1 MEFPLRLKWLGTDTE
16 EIYNLLTPFHPLILI
31 SLTPQLQKT
40 PHGLIPL
47 PASISNIW
55 DLNSVGWQQSP
66 HSTDRASTDNGEFRF
81 EQTTLSYVHKNFS
94 DIYEFYFQVYLKNSA
109 LRHLKGTASYNYI
122 EWLHHALLENEFLAF
137 IRAFSGDEVIAGCLL
152 KRSSPEA
159 LRDCRERLEP
169 PAPSG
174 KTEGLILDLMCMDVR
189 FEGHGINELLISN
202 AAQWAQQNGYSFL
215 STTQTAP
222 LMMTSAEDNLILR
235 GGHETIPVLHQKN
248 SGLLYCDLHRC
259 SYLRQD
265 FYYYSYDESAPYI
278 HYVANILPP
287 FSQSVRLL
295 NSIAKIEK
303 RAYTRHP
310 SMYSALSEAGI
321 ACELI
326 G

>member
-1 MEFPLRLKWLGTDTE
+1 MEFPLRLKWLGTETE

-31 SLTPQLQKT
+31 SPTPQLQKT

-47 PASISNIW
+47 PGSISNIL
-55 DLNSVGWQQSP
+55 DLCSWKQSP
-66 HSTDRASTDNGEFRF
+66 QSAERVSDDDGEFRF
-81 EQTTLSYVHKNFS
+81 EQITLSYVHKNFS
-94 DIYEFYFQVYLKNSA
+94 DIYGFYFQVYLKNSA
-109 LRHLKGTASYNYI
+109 LYHLKGTASYNYI

-137 IRAFSGDEVIAGCLL
+137 IRAFSGDEVVAGCLL

-159 LRDCRERLEP
+159 LRECRERLEP
-169 PAPSG
+169 PAPRG
-174 KTEGLILDLMCMDVR
+174 ETEGVILDLMCTDVR
-189 FEGHGINELLISN
+189 FEGHRINELLISN

-215 STTQTAP
+215 STNKTAP
-222 LMMTSAEDNLILR
+222 LLMTSAKDNLILR
-235 GGHETIPVLHQKN
+235 GDHETIPVLHQKN
-248 SGLLYCDLHRC
+248 SSLLYCDLHRC
-259 SYLRQD
+259 SYLAQD
-265 FYYYSYDESAPYI
+265 FYYYSYYESEPYI
-278 HYVANILPP
+278 HYVANIMPP

-310 SMYSALSEAGI
+310 SMYRALSEAGI